1 MLELLVGAIT
11 VLFLYWLGGV
21 LLPDH
26 EAIQQ
31 ELIKL
36 EEE

>member
-1 MLELLVGAIT
+1 MLELVVGVIT

-21 LLPDH
+21 LLPDY
-26 EAIQQ
+26 EPIQQ
-31 ELIKL
+31 KLIKL

>member
-1 MLELLVGAIT
+1 MLELVVGVIT

-21 LLPDH
+21 LLPDYKP
-26 EAIQQ
+26 IQQ

>member
-21 LLPDH
+21 SLPDYKS
-26 EAIQQ
+26 IQQ